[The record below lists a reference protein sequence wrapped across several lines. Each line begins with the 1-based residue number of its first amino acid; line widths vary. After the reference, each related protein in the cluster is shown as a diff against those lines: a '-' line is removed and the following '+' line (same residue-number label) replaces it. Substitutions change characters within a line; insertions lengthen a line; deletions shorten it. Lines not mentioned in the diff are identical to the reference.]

1 MAAAASV
8 TVRES
13 LGIDVG
19 GGGGGY
25 QCGWSLG
32 FLGWGFWSSLVSC
45 EPTWGARTVAGRL
58 PPWRLQRRRL
68 CLGQRRG
75 RGCVGEDGLGV
86 GAQGRLGGGMGSW
99 NQEKSADVERRG
111 QIRRCRSSEGR
122 VGEAAW
128 SWWQDRT
135 AKIPER

>member
-13 LGIDVG
+13 LGIDV

-45 EPTWGARTVAGRL
+45 
-58 PPWRLQRRRL
+58 
-68 CLGQRRG
+68 
-75 RGCVGEDGLGV
+75 GL
-86 GAQGRLGGGMGSW
+86 S
-99 NQEKSADVERRG
+99 
-111 QIRRCRSSEGR
+111 RSSC
-122 VGEAAW
+122 VIGEAGGEQPRKLVA
-128 SWWQDRT
+128 T
-135 AKIPER
+135 PPLA